1 MPGITIVGLG
11 PGDPGKITREGW
23 EVLAAAPAIWLRTR
37 EHPAVASLPAS
48 ARIESFDLLYEH
60 GASFEEVYLG
70 ITRRILDLGREDPG
84 VVYAVPGHP
93 FVAEATVPEIARL
106 AREEGIPVRVVDG
119 VSFLGAAFSALGI
132 DPYPQLSLCD
142 ALTLGAAHV
151 PLFPPDV
158 PAVIAQVYS
167 RMIAAEVKLVISQV
181 FPDEHPV
188 RLVHAAGTDAQ
199 LVEDLPLYLIDR
211 SEHIGA
217 LTCLYL
223 PPLEKGSS
231 LEALQDVVA
240 HLRAPEGC
248 PWDREQTHA
257 SLRRHLLEEC
267 YEAISAMD
275 SEDSDGMQEEFG
287 DLLLQI
293 MLNAQIANEDGQFTV
308 NDVIRGIHHK
318 IVRRHP
324 HVFGTV
330 DIQDVDGVLAN
341 WEKLK
346 EQERAANSHT
356 GGLLG
361 GVPASLPALTQAQE
375 YQERAARV
383 GFDWNEVHGVL
394 EKVAEEV
401 REVEQATDPGDLVSE
416 LGDLFFALV
425 NFARWKGADAE
436 SALREANLRFKGRF
450 EFIERTARDQ
460 GVRLSDLSL
469 ERMEAIWQEAK
480 EAEAKN
486 HLPPT
491 G

>member
-1 MPGITIVGLG
+1 MPGITILGLG

-23 EVLAAAPAIWLRTR
+23 EVLAAASAVWLRTR

-48 ARIESFDLLYEH
+48 ARIESFDLLYEN
-60 GASFEEVYLG
+60 GATFEAVYRD
-70 ITRRILDLGREDPG
+70 ITRRILELGRDEQG

-93 FVAEATVPEIARL
+93 FVAEATVPEISRR
-106 AREEGIPVRVVDG
+106 AREEGLPLRVVDG
-119 VSFLGAAFSALGI
+119 VSFLGPAFSALGI
-132 DPYPQLSLCD
+132 DPYPRLSLCD
-142 ALTLGAAHV
+142 ALTLGSAHV
-151 PLFPPDV
+151 PLFPPDI

-167 RMIAAEVKLVISQV
+167 RLIASEVKTVIGQL

-188 RLVHAAGTDAQ
+188 RLVHAAGTQAQ

-211 SEHIGA
+211 SEHIGG

-231 LEALQDVVA
+231 LEALQEVVA

-257 SLRRHLLEEC
+257 SLRRHLLEES

-275 SEDSDGMQEEFG
+275 SEDFAGMREEFG

-293 MLNAQIANEDGQFTV
+293 MLNAQIASEEGEFTA
-308 NDVIRGIHHK
+308 NDVIRGIHDK

-324 HVFGTV
+324 HVFGNA
-330 DIQDVDGVLAN
+330 DIKDVDGVLAN

-346 EQERAANSHT
+346 EQERATNPHE
-356 GGLLG
+356 GGLLE
-361 GVPASLPALTQAQE
+361 GVPAALPALTQAQE

-383 GFDWNEVHGVL
+383 GFDWNEIHGVL

-401 REVEQATDPGDLVSE
+401 RELGQATDTGDLVAE
-416 LGDLFFALV
+416 MGDLFFSLV
-425 NFARWKGADAE
+425 NFARWKGLDAE
-436 SALREANLRFKGRF
+436 SALREANSRFRGRF
-450 EFIERTARDQ
+450 QFIERTARQQ
-460 GVRLSDLSL
+460 GDRLSDLSL
-469 ERMEAIWQEAK
+469 ERMDSLWQEAK
-480 EAEAKN
+480 KAESKN
-486 HLPPT
+486 GLT
-491 G
+491 LG

>member
-11 PGDPGKITREGW
+11 PGDPAKITREAW
-23 EVLAAAPAIWLRTR
+23 EVLAAARTIWLRTR

-48 ARIESFDLLYEH
+48 AHIQSFDLLYEH
-60 GASFEEVYLG
+60 GATFEEVYTG
-70 ITRRILDLGREDPG
+70 ISRRILELGRDDSG

-93 FVAEATVPEIARL
+93 FVAEATVPEIARQ
-106 AREEGIPVRVVDG
+106 AREANLPLRVVDG

-142 ALTLGAAHV
+142 ALTLGTAHV

-158 PAVIAQVYS
+158 PALIAQIYS
-167 RMIAAEVKLVISQV
+167 RLIASEVKIVISQV

-188 RLVHAAGTDAQ
+188 RLVHAAGTQAQ
-199 LVEDLPLYLIDR
+199 HMEDLPLYLIDR
-211 SEHIGA
+211 SEHIGG
-217 LTCLYL
+217 LTCLYV

-231 LEALQDVVA
+231 LEAFQEVVA

-248 PWDREQTHA
+248 PWDRKQTHA
-257 SLRRHLLEEC
+257 SLRAHLLEES

-275 SEDSDGMQEEFG
+275 SEDFDGMREEFG

-293 MLNAQIANEDGQFTV
+293 MLNAQIASEEGQFTV
-308 NDVIRGIHHK
+308 NDVIRGIHDK

-324 HVFGTV
+324 HVFGNV
-330 DIQDVDGVLAN
+330 DIRDVDGVLLN
-341 WEKLK
+341 WERLT
-346 EQERAANSHT
+346 EQERAGKARE

-375 YQERAARV
+375 YQERTARV
-383 GFDWNEVHGVL
+383 GFDWTEIHGVI
-394 EKVAEEV
+394 EKIAEEV
-401 REVEQATDPGDLVSE
+401 REVEQATDNGRVTAE

-436 SALREANLRFKGRF
+436 SALREANSRFRKRF
-450 EFIERTARDQ
+450 EFIEQTARQQ
-460 GVRLSDLSL
+460 GLRLSELTL
-469 ERMEAIWQEAK
+469 ERMDAIWQEAK
-480 EAEAKN
+480 KIEAKSG
-486 HLPPT
+486 LPPT
-491 G
+491 